1 METKDLNKTLRDRAR
16 ELGLC
21 DQWYKEWDKNSTRQE
36 LIDKY
41 LNGIDFCIA
50 NDYPNIVFIKEYFP
64 DSLLRK
70 NEIYLNCT
78 AEVKNARKVVLL
90 GESKVNAV
98 VEGMASSDIYVR
110 HGSELNVVATDGARV
125 FVEMYEDSK
134 VKAVADAESKIFIYQ
149 HGGHAEGGRNVNI
162 RDKRK
167 AGI

>member
-1 METKDLNKTLRDRAR
+1 METKNLNKTLRDRAR

-50 NDYPNIVFIKEYFP
+50 NDYPNIAFIKEYFP

-70 NEIYLNCT
+70 NEIYLNGT

-98 VEGMASSDIYVR
+98 VDGMVSSDIYVR

-125 FVEMYEDSK
+125 FVEMYEDSN

-149 HGGHAEGGRNVNI
+149 HGGYAEGGRNVNI